1 MSKIIQALEKAKKEG
16 GLQQTAG
23 AVDERE
29 TLGPLV
35 SAPETAAPA
44 QPVRERKRRSR
55 RRPVLVT
62 AKALDPE
69 VLRAADPHLDA
80 LHRPMSVAAEQYR
93 ALRQRLEGLSAEAG
107 MRTIAITSAAKGE
120 GKSLTAVNLAAT
132 LAQDATRHILL
143 VDADLRRPHVHEL
156 LGLGLSPGLG
166 EYLQGTVPRE
176 AVIRETPFFGLCV
189 ATAGAVQGHP
199 AELLASPEWEEFIAR
214 SRAEFDY
221 VIVDT
226 PPLHPVSDVPF
237 LAASVDGVLVV
248 VRAGKT
254 SKSLLKQT
262 LETLPPGKV
271 LGTVLN
277 RVESLT
283 GRFGYGSNYGPAGY
297 YYGYS

>member
-16 GLQQTAG
+16 GLEQTAG
-23 AVDERE
+23 ALEERE
-29 TLGPLV
+29 TLGPVV
-35 SAPETAAPA
+35 SAPEEAAPPR
-44 QPVRERKRRSR
+44 PVRERRRRSR
-55 RRPVLVT
+55 RPALVT
-62 AKALDPE
+62 AKALGPE
-69 VLRAADPHLDA
+69 ILRGVDPHLDA

-93 ALRQRLEGLSAEAG
+93 SLRQRLEGLSAEAG
-107 MRTIAITSAAKGE
+107 VRTIAVTSAAKGE

-132 LAQDATRHILL
+132 LAQDATRRVLL
-143 VDADLRRPHVHEL
+143 VDADLRRPRVHEL

-166 EYLQGTVPRE
+166 EHLLGALPRE
-176 AVIRETPFFGLCV
+176 TVIRETPFFGLCV
-189 ATAGAVQGHP
+189 ATAGTVQGHP

-214 SRAEFDY
+214 SRAEYDY

-237 LAASVDGVLVV
+237 LATSVDGVLVV

-254 SKSLLKQT
+254 SRSLLKQT

-283 GRFGYGSNYGPAGY
+283 GRFGYGSGYGPYGY

>member
-23 AVDERE
+23 ALEERE
-29 TLGPLV
+29 TLGPLISASEA
-35 SAPETAAPA
+35 SAPAPP
-44 QPVRERKRRSR
+44 QRERKRRR

-69 VLRAADPHLDA
+69 VLRSVDPHLDA

-93 ALRQRLEGLSAEAG
+93 SLRQRLEGLSAEAG
-107 MRTIAITSAAKGE
+107 VRTIAVTSAAKGE

-132 LAQDATRHILL
+132 MAQDATRHILL
-143 VDADLRRPHVHEL
+143 VDADLRRPHVHDL
-156 LGLGLSPGLG
+156 LGLGLSPGLC
-166 EYLQGTVPRE
+166 EHLQGALPRE

-189 ATAGAVQGHP
+189 ATAGSAQGHP

-214 SRAEFDY
+214 SRADFDY

-237 LAASVDGVLVV
+237 LATSVDGVLVV
-248 VRAGKT
+248 VQAGKT

-283 GRFGYGSNYGPAGY
+283 GRFGYGSNYGPSGY